1 MKKIF
6 LFAAILA
13 GVASL
18 ASCNKEQNP
27 QTEEGKVTITVSFP
41 EVVESKVAME
51 EGQEALDLQWEADDM
66 IFVIGNTTE
75 KFTFVDR
82 SADGKTATFTGNVV
96 TGEKFDV
103 IISDKANYSIRNVI
117 YDYKQTANGS
127 TDHVIYEAVLKGVDT
142 YENVSFTNEWAEGH
156 GGTFDQSG
164 CVQFNIQIPQGCT
177 QVNSVKI
184 LASDRVFNS
193 THTGK
198 EEKVFTLSHSVNFTL
213 PAEGEVL
220 TMYWMTSMVADVLEA
235 GSQLS
240 VLLEGKDYT
249 YIKDIDINKESKI
262 LPGKRNIFTVNGANW
277 IKTQIKYANLA
288 GLRETWKA
296 PYTNFSDVNKGPG
309 HLVDGTTNDWAPSNS
324 SNPYIID
331 TTYDAWDY
339 IYSANE
345 RFRTPLVAIIN
356 LQKAE
361 YLQHMWIKVGD
372 PDDTKRVE
380 VYLSNDESNDADF
393 GEHLNQNLMTNLTS
407 DMVEGDWAKW
417 EQKKWMKYLDQNMS
431 QQGYDIYNGHFKTK
445 YIMIVIH
452 GAGSYPW
459 PSMKEINPKVY
470 ARVD

>member
-1 MKKIF
+1 M
-6 LFAAILA
+6 
-13 GVASL
+13 
-18 ASCNKEQNP
+18 
-27 QTEEGKVTITVSFP
+27 
-41 EVVESKVAME
+41 
-51 EGQEALDLQWEADDM
+51 
-66 IFVIGNTTE
+66 
-75 KFTFVDR
+75 
-82 SADGKTATFTGNVV
+82 
-96 TGEKFDV
+96 
-103 IISDKANYSIRNVI
+103 
-117 YDYKQTANGS
+117 
-127 TDHVIYEAVLKGVDT
+127 IYEAVLKGVDT
-142 YENVSFTNEWAEGH
+142 YENVSFTNEWAEEH

-164 CVQFNIQIPQGCT
+164 CVQFNIQLPQGCT
-177 QVNSVKI
+177 QVNAVKI
-184 LASDRVFNS
+184 LASDRVFNT
-193 THTGK
+193 THTGQ
-198 EEKVFTLSHSVNFTL
+198 EEKAFWMSHSVNFTL

-240 VLLEGKDYT
+240 VLLEGNAYT

-277 IKTQIKYANLA
+277 IKTQIKYASA
-288 GLRETWKA
+288 GLRATWKA
-296 PYTNFSDVNKGPG
+296 PYTNFCGVNAGPG
-309 HLVDGTTNDWAPSNS
+309 ILIDGSTNDWASTTG

-331 TTYDAWDY
+331 STYDEWDY

-361 YLQHMWIKVGD
+361 YLQHMWIKVGN
-372 PDDTKRVE
+372 PNDTKRVE

-393 GEHLNQNLMTNLTS
+393 GEHLNQNLMTKLTS

-417 EQKKWMKYLDQNMS
+417 EQKKWMKYVDQNMS
-431 QQGYDIYNGHFKTK
+431 QQGYDIFNGHFKTK

>member
-1 MKKIF
+1 MKKVF
-6 LFAAILA
+6 LFAALVA
-13 GVASL
+13 GVMSI

-51 EGQEALDLQWEADDM
+51 EGQQALDLKWTSKDK
-66 IFVIGNTTE
+66 IFIIGETTE
-75 KFTFVDR
+75 EFTIGDI
-82 SADGKTATFTGNVV
+82 STDGKTATFTGNVV
-96 TGEKFDV
+96 AGEKFDV

-142 YENVSFTNEWAEGH
+142 YENVSFTNEWAEEH

-213 PAEGEVL
+213 PAEGDVL
-220 TMYWMTSMVADVLEA
+220 TMYWMTSMVEDVLSA
-235 GSQLS
+235 GSQLT
-240 VLLEGKDYT
+240 VILEGST
-249 YIKDIDINKESKI
+249 YSFIKDINVNKESKI

-277 IKTQIKYANLA
+277 IKTQIKYANQA

-296 PYTNFSDVNKGPG
+296 PYTNFCGVNAGPG
-309 HLVDGTTNDWAPSNS
+309 LLVDGSTNDWASATGA
-324 SNPYIID
+324 NPYIID
-331 TTYDAWDY
+331 TTYDKWDK
-339 IYSANE
+339 IESGNV

-356 LQKAE
+356 LQKSE
-361 YLQHMWIKVGD
+361 YLQHMWFKVGD
-372 PDDTKRVE
+372 YTKTTRVE
-380 VYLSNDESNDADF
+380 VYLSNDESNDEAF
-393 GEHLNQNLMTNLTS
+393 GDHLNQNLTTNLE
-407 DMVEGDWAKW
+407 DNMVQGYWDLWK
-417 EQKKWMKYLDQNMS
+417 QKKWMKYVDQNMS
-431 QQGYDIYNGHFKTK
+431 KVGYDIWNGHFKTK

-452 GAGSYPW
+452 GASSWPS